1 MKKAM
6 KKAEKKMVKEE
17 KPMKKKIH
25 EVSEKRI
32 KDYGK
37 KKK

>member
-1 MKKAM
+1 MKKDM
-6 KKAEKKMVKEE
+6 KKDKKE
-17 KPMKKKIH
+17 KPMEKKKVH

-37 KKK
+37 KKKK

>member
-1 MKKAM
+1 MKKVMKKAA
-6 KKAEKKMVKEE
+6 KKD
-17 KPMKKKIH
+17 KPMDKKKVH

-37 KKK
+37 KK